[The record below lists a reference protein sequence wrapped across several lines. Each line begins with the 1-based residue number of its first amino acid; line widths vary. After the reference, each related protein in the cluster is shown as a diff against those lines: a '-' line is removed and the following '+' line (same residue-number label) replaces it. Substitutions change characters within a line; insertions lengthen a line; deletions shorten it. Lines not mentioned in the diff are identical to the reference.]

1 MTRQLET
8 DLNYKGL
15 IEKSLNQLSTL
26 YSINKT
32 NYEVKVI
39 RINKFILSYFAD
51 KICEG
56 TKNSYRIMVFLTEWD
71 TICIGNANFPE
82 KELSINN
89 LNSSAELKRAFLEV
103 INLLDS
109 DKNFIIIET
118 NGYPNASKAYSITF
132 RPKKS

>member
-15 IEKSLNQLSTL
+15 VRKSLNQLDNL
-26 YSINKT
+26 YSIDKT

-39 RINKFILSYFAD
+39 LINKFILSYFVD
-51 KICEG
+51 KLCEV
-56 TKNSYRIMVFLTEWD
+56 TKDSYKIEVSFTNWD
-71 TICIGNANFPE
+71 TICIGNPNFPE

-89 LNSSAELKRAFLEV
+89 LSSSTELKSAFLEV
-103 INLLDS
+103 INLFNL
-109 DKNFIIIET
+109 DKNFIIFEIDG
-118 NGYPNASKAYSITF
+118 NPNVSKAYSITF